1 MHYLIISFSYK
12 NSAID
17 IREKLSFS
25 QEEQLDCLEKLNSS
39 SSVNESILISTC
51 NRMEIFVSCSSVM
64 SATQHIFMLIN
75 KRTNIAI
82 EELEGRADIFDDQGA
97 IHHLF
102 SVASSLDSLIVG
114 ETQITGQLKDA
125 FRTSFDYGMCGQK
138 LSRAMHFAFKCAA
151 EVRNGTNISVRPVSI
166 ASVAVATLQNA
177 LPKLYGKKALVVGVG
192 EMSEITIKHLIAH
205 NVKVYLTNRTYE
217 HAIKLASR
225 YEIEVI
231 EFEHF
236 LSVFNDFEIIFTA
249 TSSSEALI
257 TDKDIKECP
266 YKRFWF
272 DMAVPRDINCQ
283 KLKNIRLFHID
294 DLKSIVDNNIHK
306 REDEAQVSYRIIG
319 RKTMEFY
326 EWLKTLSIEPIIKHL
341 YLKAEYAAVAETSRV
356 IDKKYIPKEYRREL
370 LKMNRQ
376 VLKRFLHDFTC
387 RLREISYQSDADTI
401 IESMKYLLNEDDA
414 VLLNEYKCEH
424 MLKG

>member
-1 MHYLIISFSYK
+1 MHYLIVSFSHK

-17 IREKLSFS
+17 VREKLSFS
-25 QEEQLDCLEKLNSS
+25 QQEQIDCLGKLNSAS
-39 SSVNESILISTC
+39 SINESILISTC
-51 NRMEIFVSCSSVM
+51 NRMEILVSCSSIM

-75 KRTNIAI
+75 QRTGINI
-82 EELEGRADIFDDQGA
+82 EELQGRADIFDDQGA

-102 SVASSLDSLIVG
+102 SVASSLDSLVVG

-151 EVRNGTNISVRPVSI
+151 EVRNATNISLRPVSI
-166 ASVAVATLQNA
+166 ASVAVATLQAQLVDTN
-177 LPKLYGKKALVVGVG
+177 GKKALVVGVG

-205 NVKVYLTNRTYE
+205 NIKVSLTNRTHK
-217 HAIKLASR
+217 HAMELASK
-225 YEIEVI
+225 YNIEVVD
-231 EFEHF
+231 FNDF
-236 LSVFNDFEIIFTA
+236 LSVVNDFEIIFTA
-249 TSSSEALI
+249 TSSPYPLI
-257 TDKDIKECP
+257 TDKDIQECSFE
-266 YKRFWF
+266 RFWF
-272 DMAVPRDINCQ
+272 DMAVPRDIHCT
-283 KLKNIRLFHID
+283 KLDNIKLFHID

-306 REDEAQVSYRIIG
+306 REDEAQVSYKIVG

-341 YLKAEYAAVAETSRV
+341 YLKADYAAATETSRV
-356 IDKKYIPKEYRREL
+356 IDKKYIPKEYKQEL
-370 LKMNRQ
+370 LKMNQQ
-376 VLKRFLHDFTC
+376 VLKRFLHTLTHK
-387 RLREISYQSDADTI
+387 LRAISSQSDADTI